1 MNYQYTAKALNG
13 TTSSGFL
20 DAGSALEARRQLQEK
35 GLFTLSLRP
44 AAAAAMQASQAPRR
58 MGSKRVSPSDLLML
72 TCQLRVMV
80 LSGIDIAEALNNVAE
95 SSQHPVLSKV
105 LKDAYED
112 VASGKTM
119 SIALGRQS
127 HVFGEAYV
135 ASIAA
140 AEASGT
146 MPMALGRLA
155 ELQRNAIRLRGSLV
169 SALAYPAVLA
179 GVAVLVVTALIVFVL
194 PQFGTIFSDLGSTP
208 PMMTQVLLDTSAG
221 VRKFGIWGAAAGVL
235 AAALVWHYWLRG
247 RAAQL
252 RDHLILNGALSQR
265 AARPLMLGA
274 TFRLLATVLQ
284 SGVPLLEALQL
295 VRRSTRNS
303 LYQKLFSQLAAE
315 VERGNGIADTL
326 RHTEFIPSGAAQMVR
341 TAEESGD
348 LAGILETVG
357 FFYEEEGER
366 QLKNLVKMIEPA
378 IIVFMGVV
386 VAVVV
391 ASVMLPLLDV
401 STVVS

>member
-13 TTSSGFL
+13 TTASGFL
-20 DAGSALEARRQLQEK
+20 DAGSAQEARRLLQEK
-35 GLFTLSLRP
+35 GLFTLSLNP
-44 AAAAAMQASQAPRR
+44 ATAASLQGEQAPRR
-58 MGSKRVSPSDLLML
+58 FGSKRVTPSDLLML

-80 LSGIDIAEALNNVAE
+80 LSGIDIAEALSNVAD
-95 SSQHPVLSKV
+95 SCQHPVLAKV
-105 LKDAYED
+105 LRNVYED
-112 VASGKTM
+112 VAGGQTM
-119 SIALGRQS
+119 STALGRQT

-146 MPMALGRLA
+146 MPTALGRLA
-155 ELQRNAIRLRGSLV
+155 ELQRNAIRLRGSLA
-169 SALAYPAVLA
+169 SALAYPAVLFI
-179 GVAVLVVTALIVFVL
+179 VAVLVVAALIVFVL

-208 PMMTQVLLDTSAG
+208 PLMTQVLLDTSAV
-221 VRKFGIWGAAAGVL
+221 VRKFGLWGVAAGVL
-235 AAALVWHYWLRG
+235 IAVAVWHYWLRG
-247 RAAQL
+247 QAAQL
-252 RDHLILNGALSQR
+252 RDHLILNGPLSQR

-284 SGVPLLEALQL
+284 SGVPLLDALQL

-303 LYQKLFSQLAAE
+303 LYQKLFSELAAE

-326 RHTEFIPSGAAQMVR
+326 RKTPFIPASAAQMVR

-366 QLKNLVKMIEPA
+366 QLKNLVKLIEPA

-386 VAVVV
+386 VSVVV

-401 STVVS
+401 STVTH